1 MGTFF
6 SYAGDYWP
14 GMLVTIQVTVLS
26 FAIGMVIACA
36 IAVCRVSPIPPLRI
50 FGTVYVELFRNTPL
64 LVLLFILFFGFPKIG
79 LQWSGFTTAIIG
91 LALYTGA
98 YAGEILRSGLN
109 TVPGGQAEAAR
120 AIGLPFGT
128 VMVEVVLPQAV
139 RAVVPPLGS
148 LFLAMIRN
156 SAVVSVVAVSDLVK
170 VGDNV
175 VTNKAG
181 AFNATLGV
189 MVGYLILTVPT
200 AIVVKVLERRAAISR

>member
-6 SYAGDYWP
+6 TYAGDYWP
-14 GMLVTIQVTVLS
+14 GMLVTIEVTILS
-26 FAIGMVIACA
+26 FVIGMALGCVV
-36 IAVCRVSPIPPLRI
+36 AVCRVSPVRPLRA
-50 FGTVYVELFRNTPL
+50 FGSVYVELFRNTPL

-79 LQWSGFTTAIIG
+79 LTWSGFTTAIIG

-109 TVPGGQAEAAR
+109 TVPAGQAEAAR
-120 AIGLPFGT
+120 AVGLSFGA
-128 VMVEVVLPQAV
+128 VMAEVVLPQAI
-139 RAVVPPLGS
+139 RSVVPPLGS

-156 SAVVSVVAVSDLVK
+156 SAVVSVVAVTDLVK

-181 AFNATLGV
+181 AFDATLGV

-200 AIVVKVLERRAAISR
+200 ALVVKQLERRAEIAR